1 MAYPD
6 VFKVLC
12 QDRHTDPEM
21 EVFEKQEDAIAHAR
35 KFAQENSRDGTFEE
49 EMTETIA
56 RAGWVFYAS
65 YGEDNSVRVEK
76 GRVR

>member
-1 MAYPD
+1 MPYPD

-12 QDRHTDPEM
+12 QDRHIDPEM

-35 KFAQENSRDGTFEE
+35 KFAQENSCDGTFEE

-65 YGEDNSVRVEK
+65 YGDGNSVRVEK
-76 GRVR
+76 GCVR